1 MFQRIPTNANRF
13 ASGSSFSMPHGS
25 IEPLIAFYDEDGA
38 AVIEKARE
46 EKREELES
54 KRMAL
59 YDRPEKA
66 TEEDLR
72 S

>member
-1 MFQRIPTNANRF
+1 MPTGLQLDPAFLCHTVQSN
-13 ASGSSFSMPHGS
+13 
-25 IEPLIAFYDEDGA
+25 PLPFTVGDGA